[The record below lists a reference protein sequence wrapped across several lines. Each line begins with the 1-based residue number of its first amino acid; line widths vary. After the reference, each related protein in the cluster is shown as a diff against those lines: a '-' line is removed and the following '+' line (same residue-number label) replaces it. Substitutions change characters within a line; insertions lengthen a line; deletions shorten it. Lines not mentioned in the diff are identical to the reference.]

1 MSKIMNLRMKGKR
14 LVTAFGLIQFDSDGV
29 VDLPEEQA
37 EEFLKMKGFEPAEEI
52 KNPEQETTNESPVV
66 NSSTEEENKQK
77 NDEDKQEDENQDE
90 PAEETPDFDK
100 MTVPQLKKYAK
111 EHDID
116 LMGANKKDEII
127 PLIIGSEN

>member
-14 LVTAFGLIQFDSDGV
+14 LVTAFGLIQFDSNGV

-37 EEFLKMKGFEPAEEI
+37 EEFLKMKGFESAEET
-52 KNPEQETTNESPVV
+52 KNSEQETTNEPPVV

-90 PAEETPDFDK
+90 SAEETPDFDK